1 MKDFNLNIEK
11 AKATILYITKQFGEV
26 DFLKVFKILYF
37 AEREHLAIY
46 GRPIVGDTYIAMK
59 RGPVPSFIYDL
70 LKFLRGDGF
79 YNSNY
84 DIFINSFKIRN
95 KFLITA
101 NENPDLEELSV
112 SDLSCLN
119 KSISEN
125 KDLDFN
131 TLSEKSHDSAW
142 QNANVDDQINI
153 LNIAKA
159 GGANSVLLQYI
170 EESKDYNNIVFV

>member
-1 MKDFNLNIEK
+1 MHNKC
-11 AKATILYITKQFGEV
+11 TVY
-26 DFLKVFKILYF
+26 
-37 AEREHLAIY
+37 
-46 GRPIVGDTYIAMK
+46 
-59 RGPVPSFIYDL
+59 
-70 LKFLRGDGF
+70 F

-84 DIFINSFKIRN
+84 DIFINSFKISN

-101 NENPDLEELSV
+101 NENPDLDELSV
-112 SDLSCLN
+112 SDLNCLN

-131 TLSEKSHDSAW
+131 TLSEKSHDLAW
-142 QNANVDDQINI
+142 QNADVDDQINI

-170 EESKDYNNIVFV
+170 EESKDYNNIKIANFF